1 MRPTFIPSLI
11 FVALYLLLTIPGVAQ
26 SNDDRLKAQE
36 YLSAGNALL
45 QKGDAE
51 QATAQFGKVIELLPQ
66 LSIGYIN
73 RGLAYASVGKHAE
86 ALADADKAL
95 ALADA
100 GPSPKAYRAMAFQ
113 IRGHVYYSQ
122 REYKRSI
129 EAYSYAI
136 DLEPTNAK
144 FHNGRGIAH
153 MALEEYEHALRDF
166 GKTIELDPHLTQ
178 PYVNRSVVHKRMKDN
193 AAAIRDLDV
202 ALSMDPSNASAYSNR
217 AGNYL
222 DLKKYDESIRDFSKA
237 IALNPKWEFYFN
249 RGRAYLDQ
257 GSLQLSID
265 DNTEAIKRGA
275 DSYKPL
281 HNRAIAHHRLGKNQ
295 LAVDDLRQ
303 AMSLSSNSASV
314 HFNLAYILYRSG
326 KFSEASVEASKLITK
341 FPAWRAPVV
350 LRGESYAKLGNT
362 ARASADRLAASKLN
376 AAWKPSEEDFFIF
389 DLDIDVR

>member
-1 MRPTFIPSLI
+1 MK
-11 FVALYLLLTIPGVAQ
+11 LTIFRLLAFCLFVLLSLQFGVAQ
-26 SNDDRLKAQE
+26 SNEDRLKAQE
-36 YLSAGNALL
+36 HLSMGNALL
-45 QKGDAE
+45 QKGDAG
-51 QATAQFGKVIELLPQ
+51 QATVQFGKVIELLPT

-73 RGLAYASVGKHAE
+73 RGLAYASVGKHLE

-95 ALADA
+95 ALVEN
-100 GPSPKAYRAMAFQ
+100 GPNQKVYEAMAYQ
-113 IRGHVYYSQ
+113 IKGRVYHAQ
-122 REYKRSI
+122 REYRRSI
-129 EAYSYAI
+129 EAYSSSI
-136 DLEPTNAK
+136 DREPENAK

-153 MALEEYEHALRDF
+153 LSLGQYELALRDF
-166 GKTIELDPHLTQ
+166 GKAIELAPKLTQ
-178 PYVNRSVVHKRMKDN
+178 PYVNRSVVHQRMKDN
-193 AAAIRDLDV
+193 AAAIRDLDI
-202 ALSMDPSNASAYSNR
+202 ALTIDPSNASAYSNR

-222 DLKKYDESIRDFSKA
+222 DQENYDESIRDFSKA
-237 IALNPKWEFYFN
+237 IALEPKWEFYYN
-249 RGRAYLDQ
+249 RGRAYLGK

-303 AMSLSSNSASV
+303 ALSLSSSSSV
-314 HFNLAYILYRSG
+314 HYNLAYILFRSG
-326 KFSEASVEASKLITK
+326 KFTEAGAEASILIAK

-362 ARASADRLAASKLN
+362 ARANADRLAASRLS
-376 AAWKPSEEDFFIF
+376 AAWKPSEEDFFIL